1 MNFLAGVEVFHQLK
15 YCKKLIMPTMSNK
28 DFIPIA
34 GSAYMRFF
42 DKLMRARSGIHRPS
56 VRLRICWLINVSILR
71 LYPDWQFGISFFFK
85 KTNIKSEQNR
95 YLFYTYF
102 TLIYLLISF
111 FNILQFPRRWS
122 MSQKLTYWSPLS
134 VLIAMK
140 QQGHK

>member
-1 MNFLAGVEVFHQLK
+1 MYQYLGCTQIGNLEYL
-15 YCKKLIMPTMSNK
+15 
-28 DFIPIA
+28 
-34 GSAYMRFF
+34 
-42 DKLMRARSGIHRPS
+42 
-56 VRLRICWLINVSILR
+56 
-71 LYPDWQFGISFFFK
+71 FFFK